1 MLKPILRTVA
11 AMPFVALSSIAHAYD
26 LPGLNLGSTSFYD
39 GSPAPAGPGWYLEEY
54 LTYSRASRFNDANG
68 HKLALPRQD
77 LDVVAP
83 TTQIIYLGQPL
94 ANGAMPGFTL
104 INTSLVH
111 ADVDDGLNNA
121 ALSSRAG
128 FGDVTVGPF
137 LQLPTLSRADGS
149 PLLTQRVE
157 ADISVPVGAY
167 DRKRSINPGSNF
179 WSFNPY
185 YAATYWFSPKW
196 SASGRFMYLWNGKN
210 DEPQAGFGDVSDTQA
225 GQALHA
231 NLTVQ
236 YALSQQ
242 LSVGVNGYWL
252 KQITDTQ
259 VDGHAVSGRREKVWA
274 MGPGLLYAF
283 NKENVLSVNAY
294 FEQQAENRT
303 EGNKLVLNWLHKF

>member
-11 AMPFVALSSIAHAYD
+11 ASTFVALSSTAHAYD

-68 HKLALPRQD
+68 NKLALPKQD
-77 LDVVAP
+77 VEVVAP
-83 TTQIIYLGQPL
+83 TTQIIYVGQPL
-94 ANGAMPGFTL
+94 ANGAMPGFTV
-104 INTSLVH
+104 INTSLAHV
-111 ADVDDGLNNA
+111 DVDDGLHNA

-128 FGDVTVGPF
+128 FGDVVVGPF
-137 LQLPTLSRADGS
+137 LQLPTLNRADGS

-157 ADISVPVGAY
+157 VDVAIPVGAY

-185 YAATYWFSPKW
+185 YAATYWFNPKW

-210 DEPQAGFGDVSDTQA
+210 DQPSASFGDVSYTQA

-231 NLTVQ
+231 NLTLQ
-236 YALSQQ
+236 YAIDQQ
-242 LSVGVNGYWL
+242 LSVGLNGYWL
-252 KQITDTQ
+252 KQITDTE
-259 VDGHAVSGRREKVWA
+259 VEGHAVSGRREKVWA
-274 MGPGLLYAF
+274 IGPGLVYAF

-294 FEQQAENRT
+294 FEQEAQNRT
-303 EGNKLVLNWLHKF
+303 QGNKLVLNWLHQF

>member
-68 HKLALPRQD
+68 HKLALPKQD

-94 ANGAMPGFTL
+94 ANGAMPGLTL

-137 LQLPTLSRADGS
+137 LQLPTLSRAM
-149 PLLTQRVE
+149 
-157 ADISVPVGAY
+157 
-167 DRKRSINPGSNF
+167 
-179 WSFNPY
+179 
-185 YAATYWFSPKW
+185 AA
-196 SASGRFMYLWNGKN
+196 RC
-210 DEPQAGFGDVSDTQA
+210 
-225 GQALHA
+225 
-231 NLTVQ
+231 
-236 YALSQQ
+236 
-242 LSVGVNGYWL
+242 
-252 KQITDTQ
+252 
-259 VDGHAVSGRREKVWA
+259 
-274 MGPGLLYAF
+274 
-283 NKENVLSVNAY
+283 
-294 FEQQAENRT
+294 
-303 EGNKLVLNWLHKF
+303 